1 MANLISGKVISQET
15 YLNTIRSSSNEETL
29 NVVNADETTEG
40 SFRKYTTDKVTEL
53 KEYSDTTFPRLD
65 KNLEDLPDKQKA
77 RENLTV
83 YSIDEVE
90 SFVNNAITNFAKGV
104 GSWKGE
110 VANLD
115 ELHNLTTDTIVNGDT
130 VKVIDNGDE
139 HWAIYKALVD
149 DQSNIIWEKVYDEND
164 SLGFSASEVKA
175 LYESNP
181 DTNSFTDLDKN
192 KLGNIT
198 ITSPI
203 NLDKVVETDGLAT
216 ELTGEGSD
224 TVIPSTSLIY
234 RYLPKFMPQDT
245 FTIQDDYK
253 FQLAFKPMGDDLPLG
268 TIQLAID
275 GKIVVVTCQKDTE
288 DTTGKTFIVD
298 NGVDIM
304 GIEVGKTM
312 GQVSY
317 MYVLAEQG

>member
-1 MANLISGKVISQET
+1 MSSLITGKVISQDT
-15 YLNTIRSSSNEETL
+15 YLNTLRSSSNKETL

-40 SFRKYTTDKVTEL
+40 SFRKYTTDKVTDL
-53 KEYSDTTFPRLD
+53 KNYSDNTFPQLD
-65 KNLEDLPDKQKA
+65 KNLEDLPDKTVA
-77 RENLTV
+77 RTNLAV
-83 YSIDEVE
+83 YSTEEVE
-90 SFVNNAITNFAKGV
+90 SLVNNAITNFAKGV
-104 GSWKGE
+104 GSWKGT
-110 VANLD
+110 VDTFTDLN
-115 ELHNLTTDTIVNGDT
+115 NLTTDTIVNGDT
-130 VKVIDNGDE
+130 VKVVDNGDE

-181 DTNSFTDLDKN
+181 DTNSLTDVDKN

-203 NLDKVVETDGLAT
+203 NLDKVVESDGLAT
-216 ELTGEGSD
+216 GLTGEGSE

-234 RYLPKFMPQDT
+234 KYMPKFMPQDT
-245 FTIQDDYK
+245 FTVQSNYK
-253 FQLAFKPMGDDLPLG
+253 IELAYRPMGDDLPLG

>member
-130 VKVIDNGDE
+130 VKVVDNGDE

-234 RYLPKFMPQDT
+234 RY
-245 FTIQDDYK
+245 
-253 FQLAFKPMGDDLPLG
+253 
-268 TIQLAID
+268 
-275 GKIVVVTCQKDTE
+275 
-288 DTTGKTFIVD
+288 
-298 NGVDIM
+298 
-304 GIEVGKTM
+304 
-312 GQVSY
+312 
-317 MYVLAEQG
+317 

>member
-15 YLNTIRSSSNEETL
+15 YLNSIKSSSNEEIL
-29 NVVNADETTEG
+29 NGVNSDETTEG

-65 KNLEDLPDKQKA
+65 KNLEDLPNKQKA

-83 YSIDEVE
+83 YSTEEVE

-104 GSWKGE
+104 GSWKGT
-110 VANLD
+110 VDTVTDLNS
-115 ELHNLTTDTIVNGDT
+115 LTTDTIVNGDT
-130 VKVIDNGDE
+130 VKVVDNGDE

-175 LYESNP
+175 LYENNP
-181 DTNSFTDLDKN
+181 DTNSFTDIDKN
-192 KLGNIT
+192 KLSSIT
-198 ITSPI
+198 ISSPI
-203 NLDKVVETDGLAT
+203 NLDKVVESDGLAT
-216 ELTGEGSD
+216 ELTGEGSE

-234 RYLPKFMPQDT
+234 KYMPKFMPQDT
-245 FTIQDDYK
+245 FAIQDDYK
-253 FQLAFKPMGDDLPLG
+253 FQLAFKPIGADLPLG